1 MNPPIDPIRA
11 QRAKVADL
19 VSKGIR
25 LGSAFY
31 VFASVVFFAAFMT
44 GFTRPAVIVIV
55 VTMVIGSAL
64 LAPALVFKY
73 GVKAADRADRDNSW

>member
-1 MNPPIDPIRA
+1 MNQSIDPVLV
-11 QRAKVADL
+11 QRAKVADR

-31 VFASVVFFAAFMT
+31 VLASVVFFASYMT
-44 GFTRPAVIVIV
+44 GFKQPAVVVII
-55 VTMVIGSAL
+55 VTMVIGSML

-73 GVKAADRADRDNSW
+73 GVKAANRADRDNAW

>member
-1 MNPPIDPIRA
+1 MNPPIDPIRV

-31 VFASVVFFAAFMT
+31 VLASVVFFVAFMT
-44 GFTRPAVIVIV
+44 GFTDTAVIIII
-55 VTMVIGSAL
+55 VTMVIGSML

-73 GVKAADRADRDNSW
+73 GVKAADRADRDDSW

>member
-1 MNPPIDPIRA
+1 MNQPIDPVRV

-25 LGSAFY
+25 LGSALY
-31 VFASVVFFAAFMT
+31 VFASVVFFASFMT
-44 GFTRPAVIVIV
+44 GFKQPAVIVII
-55 VTMVIGSAL
+55 VTMVLGSML

-73 GVKAADRADRDNSW
+73 GVKAADRADRDDSW